1 MLEKSTILAIHV
13 HQDNGIEI
21 EIALEKAGMN
31 PITFI
36 GILEQV
42 KHNLLSGTSQ
52 TDPDIDK
59 VIPKGD
65 A

>member
-13 HQDNGIEI
+13 HEDNGIEI

-36 GILEQV
+36 GILEQI
-42 KHNLLSGTSQ
+42 KHNLLSGANQ
-52 TDPDIDK
+52 TESGVDTTT
-59 VIPKGD
+59 PKGD